1 MLDYAIS
8 IRYMFA
14 GYAVIL
20 VVLAAYIGS
29 LFIRW
34 VNLKRDL
41 QALEEPDKYEL
52 PRKLSA

>member
-1 MLDYAIS
+1 MLDYAVS

-20 VVLAAYIGS
+20 LVLAAYIVS
-29 LFIRW
+29 LFFRW

-41 QALEEPDKYEL
+41 HALDEPEKYE
-52 PRKLSA
+52 

>member
-1 MLDYAIS
+1 
-8 IRYMFA
+8 MFA